1 MSSGFGLAPGPPI
14 SVVLVG
20 PSVVIAVVVVSPGPV
35 VVIVLVVV
43 ESSFGAVG
51 ADIVVV
57 VTVVVVVSD
66 GSFGA
71 VGTDGVVT
79 SPGRVT
85 VVVGVV
91 TSGAR
96 VEGGG
101 CSSSLTKEE

>member
-20 PSVVIAVVVVSPGPV
+20 PSVVVSASVPV

-51 ADIVVV
+51 ADTVVP
-57 VTVVVVVSD
+57 VVVVVSD

-79 SPGRVT
+79 SPGTVT

-101 CSSSLTKEE
+101 RGSSSSPSRAGW